1 MQDSG
6 SSHFGWKSVNLLR
19 ASQGW
24 LMKYSPFDFSLS
36 SNWGSSR
43 VRRPFRDKTR
53 RAPRYSRCNL
63 EQKQS
68 RGPGIS
74 PAPRPQKGPH
84 HIPSLLSRSLKW
96 SLPESWASPSAA
108 RLSGRSCGSSPGF
121 NLVQTN
127 KKTGIK
133 KSSFVF
139 RGFFMNTH
147 SVSGLLLLTAGR
159 IDKMIFWSSCSFFFV
174 FCSIYRA
181 GTARVE
187 FVCSICFIFFV
198 RLAKTFCIIV
208 FGEWDLGTFAFFS
221 LLVESFCICSFPASE
236 HERIYSL
243 RCIKAYSAKNRFV
256 EQYSAWCTK
265 SSINSYFYMWSWT
278 ISQRSEIK
286 CLPVS
291 RTHLFTN

>member
-133 KSSFVF
+133 S
-139 RGFFMNTH
+139 
-147 SVSGLLLLTAGR
+147 LLLFFGVFLWTPTQCLVCSCLQRVGSIR
-159 IDKMIFWSSCSFFFV
+159 WSSEVAVHFFFV

-265 SSINSYFYMWSWT
+265 SSINSYFYMWSCT